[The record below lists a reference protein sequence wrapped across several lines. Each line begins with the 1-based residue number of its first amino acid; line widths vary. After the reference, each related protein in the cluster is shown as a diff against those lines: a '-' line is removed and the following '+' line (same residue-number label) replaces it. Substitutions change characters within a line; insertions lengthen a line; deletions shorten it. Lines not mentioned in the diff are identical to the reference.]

1 MEIFLDRLFSGLTSG
16 SIYVLMALCLV
27 VVFRASSTINFAQ
40 GEFALFT
47 CFVAW
52 WLSSNGWAIL
62 AALGVAMVIGFG
74 MGVVA
79 ERALIRPVR
88 RRNET
93 AVLIVALGLFT
104 ALNGLDGWIWGSAS
118 KVFPHLLPEDP
129 QSDYVSVLGARL
141 HYDSIGI
148 MAIMAVVVALL
159 TLLFNKT
166 SIGLQMRAVAVSPE
180 TAALSG
186 IKVGRILSF
195 SWGLSAAIGTLA
207 GVLLVPVL
215 PPNVLDLSSFFSIL
229 IFASAAAL
237 FGGLDSAKGAVVG
250 GLGLGVVESMLHGYA
265 SSILGGS
272 LELTV
277 AFVIIVLV
285 LVVKPTGVF
294 GTVRVERV

>member
-1 MEIFLDRLFSGLTSG
+1 VEIFLDRFFSGMTSG
-16 SIYVLMALCLV
+16 SIYVLMGLALV

-40 GEFALFT
+40 GEFSLFT

-52 WLSSNGWAIL
+52 WLTTNGMPII
-62 AALGVAMVIGFG
+62 VAMLISMAVGFG
-74 MGVVA
+74 MGALA
-79 ERALIRPVR
+79 ERVLIRPVR

-104 ALNGLDGWIWGSAS
+104 GLNGLDGWIWGAGS
-118 KVFPHLLPEDP
+118 KVFPHILPEDP
-129 QSDYVSVLGARL
+129 SDYFSVAGARL

-148 MAIMAVVVALL
+148 FLVMLGVVALL
-159 TLLFNKT
+159 TLLFNRT
-166 SIGLQMRAVAVSPE
+166 PLGLQMRAVATNPE

-186 IKVGRILSF
+186 IKVGRVLSF

-207 GVLLVPVL
+207 GVLLVPIL

-229 IFASAAAL
+229 ILASAAAL
-237 FGGLDSAKGAVVG
+237 FGGLDSVKGAVVG
-250 GLGLGVVESMLHGYA
+250 GLGLGVTESMLNGYA
-265 SSILGGS
+265 TFLGGS

-277 AFVIIVLV
+277 ALVIIVLV

>member
-1 MEIFLDRLFSGLTSG
+1 MEIFLDRFFAGMTAG

-52 WLSSNGWAIL
+52 WLTTKGIPIF
-62 AALGVAMVIGFG
+62 VAMLISMAVGFA

-79 ERALIRPVR
+79 ERTLIRPVR

-104 ALNGLDGWIWGSAS
+104 ALNGLDGWIWGAGS
-118 KVFPHLLPEDP
+118 KVFPRVLPDEPD
-129 QSDYVSVLGARL
+129 DYISVGGARL

-148 MAIMAVVVALL
+148 FLVMVAVVVLL
-159 TLLFNKT
+159 ALLFNRT
-166 SIGLQMRAVAVSPE
+166 ALGLQMRAVATNPE

-186 IKVGRILSF
+186 IKVGRVLSV

-215 PPNVLDLSSFFSIL
+215 PPNQLDLSSFFSIL
-229 IFASAAAL
+229 ILASAAAL

-250 GLGLGVVESMLHGYA
+250 GLGLGVGESMINGYA
-265 SSILGGS
+265 TFLGGS
-272 LELTV
+272 LQLTV
-277 AFVIIVLV
+277 ALVIIVLV
-285 LVVKPTGVF
+285 LVAKPTGVF

>member
-1 MEIFLDRLFSGLTSG
+1 MEIFLDRLFAGLTSG
-16 SIYVLMALCLV
+16 SIYVLMALALV

-40 GEFALFT
+40 GEFSLFT

-52 WLSSNGWAIL
+52 WLTTRGTPIFF
-62 AALGVAMVIGFG
+62 AMLISMAVGFA
-74 MGVVA
+74 MGVLT
-79 ERALIRPVR
+79 ERLLIRPVR
-88 RRNET
+88 RRSET

-118 KVFPHLLPEDP
+118 KVFPHLLPEHPD
-129 QSDYVSVLGARL
+129 DHIAVLGSRL

-148 MAIMAVVVALL
+148 FLIMLAVVGLL
-159 TLLFNKT
+159 TLLFNRT
-166 SIGLQMRAVAVSPE
+166 PMGLQMRAVATNPE

-186 IKVGRILSF
+186 IKVGRVLSL

-207 GVLLVPVL
+207 GVLLVPIL

-229 IFASAAAL
+229 ILASAAAL
-237 FGGLDSAKGAVVG
+237 FGGLDSLKGAVVG
-250 GLGLGVVESMLHGYA
+250 GLGLGVVQSMLNGYA
-265 SSILGGS
+265 TFLGGS

-277 AFVIIVLV
+277 ALVIIVLV
-285 LVVKPTGVF
+285 LVARPTGVF